1 MNLHFWPPW
10 VDYVIFGLGFV
21 AFLIVLIVPLNW
33 AWEKFFNYLGRNEI
47 PDQEHDDT
55 RT

>member
-1 MNLHFWPPW
+1 MILLPPW
-10 VDYVIFGLGFV
+10 VDYLLLSPFFLVLLVALGF
-21 AFLIVLIVPLNW
+21 LLNL

-47 PDQEHDDT
+47 VHEKDGEA